1 MKMGRYVSAVITV
14 SRRVAESLT
23 HSVIVA
29 VIQVTAASHKPA
41 ELKFQILF
49 SGTNSIATLLTEH

>member
-1 MKMGRYVSAVITV
+1 MGRCVPFVITV
-14 SRRVAESLT
+14 SRRIWERLMRG
-23 HSVIVA
+23 VIVV

-41 ELKFQILF
+41 EFKFQILF